1 MAKIVFLG
9 PIDLEPMDIES
20 SDFDELRKNL
30 NNIEALKDWLPLC
43 AVAINDNIIKD
54 TNGLKINSND
64 VISLL
69 PPVCGG

>member
-1 MAKIVFLG
+1 MAKIIFLG